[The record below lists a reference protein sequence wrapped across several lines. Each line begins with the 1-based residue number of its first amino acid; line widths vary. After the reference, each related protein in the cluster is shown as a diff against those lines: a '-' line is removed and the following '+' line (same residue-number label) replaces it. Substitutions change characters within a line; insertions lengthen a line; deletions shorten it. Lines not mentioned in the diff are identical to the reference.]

1 MADLN
6 DAPRFALC
14 VALGISLII
23 KPLLECLDGA
33 DPPPG
38 PALHAAVALVLVLL
52 PFAYLASIVL
62 LQLRVAPRAPA
73 LPLPPDPAQQA
84 AGRFACL
91 ACTMVSAMLVVLA
104 VPLVA
109 FWLLA
114 GAAQPRGWPAS

>member
-23 KPLLECLDGA
+23 KPLLESLEGA
-33 DPPPG
+33 TPPS
-38 PALHAAVALVLVLL
+38 PALHAAVAVVLVLL

-62 LQLRVAPRAPA
+62 LQLRLAPQTPAPA
-73 LPLPPDPAQQA
+73 R
-84 AGRFACL
+84 RFACL
-91 ACTMVSAMLVVLA
+91 ACTMASALLVVLA

-109 FWLLA
+109 F
-114 GAAQPRGWPAS
+114 

>member
-62 LQLRVAPRAPA
+62 LQLRLAPPAPPFPPPPAPA
-73 LPLPPDPAQQA
+73 HAR
-84 AGRFACL
+84 RFACL
-91 ACTMVSAMLVVLA
+91 ACTMVSALLGVLA
-104 VPLVA
+104 VPLIA

-114 GAAQPRGWPAS
+114 GAAQPRGWSAR

>member
-23 KPLLECLDGA
+23 KPLLESLDGA
-33 DPPPG
+33 DPPPS
-38 PALHAAVALVLVLL
+38 PAIHAAVAVVLALL

-62 LQLRVAPRAPA
+62 LQLRLAPPAP
-73 LPLPPDPAQQA
+73 PFPPPPAPVH
-84 AGRFACL
+84 AGRFACP
-91 ACTMVSAMLVVLA
+91 ACTMASALLVVLA

-114 GAAQPRGWPAS
+114 GGAPPRGWSAS

>member
-1 MADLN
+1 MGLATLT
-6 DAPRFALC
+6 
-14 VALGISLII
+14 
-23 KPLLECLDGA
+23 
-33 DPPPG
+33 
-38 PALHAAVALVLVLL
+38 L

-62 LQLRVAPRAPA
+62 LQLRLAPPAP
-73 LPLPPDPAQQA
+73 PFPPPPAPVH

-114 GAAQPRGWPAS
+114 GAAQPRGWSAR

>member
-14 VALGISLII
+14 VALGVSLII
-23 KPLLECLDGA
+23 KPLLESLRGA

-38 PALHAAVALVLVLL
+38 SAVHAAVAVVLVLL

-62 LQLRVAPRAPA
+62 LQLRLA
-73 LPLPPDPAQQA
+73 PPDPAQQA
-84 AGRFACL
+84 RRFACL
-91 ACTMVSAMLVVLA
+91 ACTLVSALLVVLA

-109 FWLLA
+109 FWLVA
-114 GAAQPRGWPAS
+114 DGGGQ